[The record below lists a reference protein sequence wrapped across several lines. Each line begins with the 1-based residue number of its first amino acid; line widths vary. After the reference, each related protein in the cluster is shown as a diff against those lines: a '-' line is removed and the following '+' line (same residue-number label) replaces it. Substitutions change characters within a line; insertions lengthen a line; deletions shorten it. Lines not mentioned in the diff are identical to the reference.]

1 MTKTRT
7 LVKWFGTF
15 VATCAVALACSLGFS
30 STAYAETE
38 SVSWNVTYSAE
49 KQMVSDYNQESVNQA
64 LSHMQPGDSFT
75 MKVNLRNLSDTS
87 TDWYMTSEAIKT
99 LEESM
104 KEAEN
109 AGGAYTYEITFDENV
124 VYSSDRVGGDGGKGF
139 KEIPGVTGKWF
150 YLGALASG
158 GSGEVQIK
166 MTLDGE
172 TQDNAYMN
180 TLGKLNVAFAVEDST
195 GSTAGQPVPDGDD
208 NGNGDGAG
216 STLPK
221 TMDQVLMALY
231 IVGIVAALVCTIVSL
246 RSLRKIRKGSDV

>member
-15 VATCAVALACSLGFS
+15 VATCAVALACSIGFS

-99 LEESM
+99 LEEGAS
-104 KEAEN
+104 AS
-109 AGGAYTYEITFDENV
+109 GGAYTYALKYNGNEIYRSNT
-124 VYSSDRVGGDGGKGF
+124 VGGDNSQGF
-139 KEIPGVTGKWF
+139 KEISGVTGKWF
-150 YLGALASG
+150 DGDTGVVSIEM
-158 GSGEVQIK
+158 S
-166 MTLDGE
+166 LDGE

-180 TLGKLNVAFAVEDST
+180 TLGKLNVVFAVEDST

-208 NGNGDGAG
+208 NGNSDGAG

-221 TMDQVLMALY
+221 TMDQVLMVLY

-246 RSLRKIRKGSDV
+246 RSLRKIRKRSDA

>member
-7 LVKWFGTF
+7 MVKWFGTF

-75 MKVNLRNLSDTS
+75 MKVNLRNSSDTS

-99 LEESM
+99 LEEGAS
-104 KEAEN
+104 AS
-109 AGGAYTYEITFDENV
+109 GGAYTYALKYNGNEIYRSNT
-124 VYSSDRVGGDGGKGF
+124 VGGDNSQGF
-139 KEIPGVTGKWF
+139 KEISGVTGKWF
-150 YLGALASG
+150 YVATL
-158 GSGEVQIK
+158 GSGDTGVVSIE
-166 MTLDGE
+166 MSLDGE

-221 TMDQVLMALY
+221 TMDQVLMVLY

-246 RSLRKIRKGSDV
+246 RSLRKIRKGSDA

>member
-99 LEESM
+99 LEEGAS
-104 KEAEN
+104 AS
-109 AGGAYTYEITFDENV
+109 GGAYTYNGNEIYRSNT
-124 VYSSDRVGGDGGKGF
+124 VGGDNSQGF
-139 KEIPGVTGKWF
+139 KEISGVTGKWF
-150 YLGALASG
+150 YVATL
-158 GSGEVQIK
+158 GSGDTGVVSIE
-166 MTLDGE
+166 MSLDGE

-221 TMDQVLMALY
+221 TMDQVLMVLY

-246 RSLRKIRKGSDV
+246 RSLRKIRKGSDA

>member
-38 SVSWNVTYSAE
+38 SVSWNVTYSAD
-49 KQMVSDYNQESVNQA
+49 KQMVSDYNQESVNSA

-75 MKVNLRNLSDTS
+75 MKVNLRNSSDTS
-87 TDWYMTSEAIKT
+87 TDWYMTSEAVET
-99 LEESM
+99 LEEGM

-109 AGGAYTYEITFDENV
+109 AGGAYTYEITFGENV

-172 TQDNAYMN
+172 TQNNIYMN
-180 TLGKLNVAFAVEDST
+180 TVGKLNVTFAVEDNT
-195 GSTAGQPVPDGDD
+195 GGAAGQPGSGSNGDD
-208 NGNGDGAG
+208 A

-221 TMDQVLMALY
+221 TMDQVLIVLY

-246 RSLRKIRKGSDV
+246 RSLRKIRKGSDA

>member
-1 MTKTRT
+1 MTKTGT

-38 SVSWNVTYSAE
+38 SVSWNVTYSAD
-49 KQMVSDYNQESVNQA
+49 KQMVSDYNQESVNSA

-75 MKVNLRNLSDTS
+75 MNADLMNLSDTG
-87 TDWYMTSEAIKT
+87 TDWYMTSEAVET
-99 LEESM
+99 LEERM
-104 KEAEN
+104 AEAEK
-109 AGGAYTYEITFDENV
+109 AGGAYSYEITFDNNV
-124 VYSSDRVGGDGGKGF
+124 VYSSDRVGGDGGQGF

-150 YLGALASG
+150 YLGTIVSGASG
-158 GSGEVQIK
+158 KVQIK

-172 TQDNAYMN
+172 TQNNIYMN
-180 TLGKLNVAFAVEDST
+180 TRGTLNVAFAVEDST
-195 GSTAGQPVPDGDD
+195 GGTAGQPVPDGD
-208 NGNGDGAG
+208 GDGAG

-221 TMDQVLMALY
+221 TMDQVLMVLY

-246 RSLRKIRKGSDV
+246 RSLRKIRKGSDA

>member
-7 LVKWFGTF
+7 MVKWFGTF

-99 LEESM
+99 LEEGAS
-104 KEAEN
+104 AS
-109 AGGAYTYEITFDENV
+109 GGAYTYALKYNGNEIYRSNT
-124 VYSSDRVGGDGGKGF
+124 VGGDNSQGF
-139 KEIPGVTGKWF
+139 KEISGVTGKWF
-150 YLGALASG
+150 YVATLGSSDTG
-158 GSGEVQIK
+158 VVSIE
-166 MTLDGE
+166 MSLDGE

-221 TMDQVLMALY
+221 TMDQVLMVLY

>member
-1 MTKTRT
+1 MTKTGT

-38 SVSWNVTYSAE
+38 SVSWNVTYSAD
-49 KQMVSDYNQESVNQA
+49 KQMVSDYNQESVNSA

-75 MKVNLRNLSDTS
+75 MKVNLRNLNDTS

-99 LEESM
+99 LEEGAS
-104 KEAEN
+104 AS
-109 AGGAYTYEITFDENV
+109 GGAYTYTLKYNGNEI
-124 VYSSDRVGGDGGKGF
+124 YSSNTVGGDNSQGF
-139 KEIPGVTGKWF
+139 KEISGVTGKWF
-150 YLGALASG
+150 YVATL
-158 GSGEVQIK
+158 GSGDTGAVTIE
-166 MTLDGE
+166 MSLDGE

-195 GSTAGQPVPDGDD
+195 GTTAGQPVPDPDD

-221 TMDQVLMALY
+221 TMDQVLMVLY

-246 RSLRKIRKGSDV
+246 RSLRKIRKGSDA

>member
-87 TDWYMTSEAIKT
+87 TDWYMTSEAIPT
-99 LEESM
+99 RS
-104 KEAEN
+104 N
-109 AGGAYTYEITFDENV
+109 ITATR
-124 VYSSDRVGGDGGKGF
+124 SIRR
-139 KEIPGVTGKWF
+139 IR
-150 YLGALASG
+150 L
-158 GSGEVQIK
+158 
-166 MTLDGE
+166 
-172 TQDNAYMN
+172 
-180 TLGKLNVAFAVEDST
+180 VAIIA
-195 GSTAGQPVPDGDD
+195 
-208 NGNGDGAG
+208 
-216 STLPK
+216 
-221 TMDQVLMALY
+221 
-231 IVGIVAALVCTIVSL
+231 
-246 RSLRKIRKGSDV
+246 KGSKRYRV

>member
-1 MTKTRT
+1 MTRT
-7 LVKWFGTF
+7 RTMVKWFGTF
-15 VATCAVALACSLGFS
+15 VATCAVALACSFGFS

-75 MKVNLRNLSDTS
+75 MKVNLRNSSDTS
-87 TDWYMTSEAIKT
+87 TDWYMTSKAIRT
-99 LEESM
+99 LEEGAS
-104 KEAEN
+104 AS
-109 AGGAYTYEITFDENV
+109 GGAYTYTLKYNDTEI
-124 VYSSDRVGGDGGKGF
+124 YSSNTVGGDNSQGF
-139 KEIPGVTGKWF
+139 KEISGVTGKWF
-150 YLGALASG
+150 YVATL
-158 GSGEVQIK
+158 GSGDTGVVSIE
-166 MTLDGE
+166 MSLDGE

-195 GSTAGQPVPDGDD
+195 GSTAGQPVPDED
-208 NGNGDGAG
+208 G

-221 TMDQVLMALY
+221 TMDQVLMVLY

-246 RSLRKIRKGSDV
+246 RSLRKIRKGSDA